1 MENLAYRKCGE
12 YLIPELAADGEDETE
27 GMPLGKYGMLRQS
40 FLQEYHRGTYTS
52 MLLTGRLLPHLRE
65 IDRQAQEQV
74 DQAVAGMMKQS
85 GVDEALKER
94 NQMAWVQAVNG
105 FMEIAEEE
113 VLREIVYH

>member
-1 MENLAYRKCGE
+1 
-12 YLIPELAADGEDETE
+12 
-27 GMPLGKYGMLRQS
+27 MLFRS
-40 FLQEYHRGTYTS
+40 
-52 MLLTGRLLPHLRE
+52 
-65 IDRQAQEQV
+65 
-74 DQAVAGMMKQS
+74 S